1 VIVAQMLGAPQARLD
16 MLAVVFVA
24 ARLAYLGCY
33 LADLATLRSL
43 AWFVGIASAVA
54 IFVSAA

>member
-1 VIVAQMLGAPQARLD
+1 
-16 MLAVVFVA
+16 VFVA
-24 ARLAYLGCY
+24 ARVAYLAFY